1 MRKVYRGDRIEVSF
15 DLDRCIH
22 IGECLLTLPEVFD
35 LERRPWIDPDAADS
49 DEVAETILRCPS
61 GALQFRRL
69 DGGVEE
75 THAATSVEPMR
86 NGPLRVMGEIHVRLE
101 DGSEEVLPRATLCRC
116 GESARKPFCD
126 NTHLRIGFKAP
137 GEPFRI
143 RLSAVRRR
151 VTEPLASAA
160 DPRRE
165 S

>member
-22 IGECLLTLPEVFD
+22 IGECLLMLPEVFD
-35 LERRPWIDPDAADS
+35 LERRPWIDADAADP
-49 DEVAETILRCPS
+49 DEVADTILRCPS

-69 DGGVEE
+69 DGGAEE
-75 THAATSVEPMR
+75 THSTTSVEPMR
-86 NGPLRVMGEIHVRLE
+86 NGPLRVTGEIHVRLD